1 MSRLTSA
8 GGHARFAPLGFGEGG
23 NGVGDIAMPGRLTAF
38 ALSAVLTLAQVG
50 VPGDAAEQEADV
62 SANKE
67 ARPKVVH
74 DHQVHIGRGGYAV
87 KVYFEEGKTFNDPDA
102 HVFYEP
108 LIELEQDE
116 NGKLEHELRQ
126 DGDSWVLSMYF
137 RVESDWQFLHDAI
150 RKELLSEARRIMP
163 QEEFVNVDFAY
174 RLKPIHVSSAYF
186 QSTSPRQ
193 DGFYVSEPFPSKS
206 FNESGLFPIY
216 FQVGSE
222 DEARSFL
229 SALTPDD
236 PNRRPTDHLR
246 FVYRFSGVSDVVCE
260 ARFSGGDF
268 QNVGAKATIEGLGDE
283 GYVTRNNATAFAEE
297 VAQRE
302 DITARCAD
310 AEWTAYVVEQLI
322 ERLGDIQEV
331 DLTNGW
337 ESLRKYNLL
346 DENDLV
352 ADLENRARDIKEDV
366 VRNQIVDA
374 IAQARSETEGRDDD
388 FDVGVQG
395 SAGGMGFSLMQ
406 SIGLNLGKSSAES
419 SNESAMLVRKE
430 FRDIMKKKGI
440 FGEWEGEK
448 YTPKSLQVYSDDS
461 MDRTWNTNIRIRYE
475 FPSVVVA
482 ERSIELLT
490 KSHSNHFV
498 EDFVGRL
505 ESRVDTAIQRTL
517 AASSRARES
526 AAEAVRSTQ
535 EANLAAQ
542 SAADAAQRANDAA
555 QSARG
560 VPTRIEVCTFDIEL
574 PGRRSMITSFA
585 TGVDAPAAFIAG
597 VRTIGNRG
605 YLACGASDVQMV
617 KRNGEAQW
625 YVHHAKRFVTRS
637 GYWRSCSA
645 VAIDVAFVWRD
656 FVRHRMYNVFPTRH
670 RMFEYPAQLRSPAH
684 CDY

>member
-8 GGHARFAPLGFGEGG
+8 GGHARFVPLGFGEGG
-23 NGVGDIAMPGRLTAF
+23 NGVGDIAMPGRLTAL

-50 VPGDAAEQEADV
+50 VPGDAAGREGDV

-67 ARPKVVH
+67 ARPKVLH

-87 KVYFEEGKTFNDPDA
+87 QVYFEEGKTFSDPDA

-108 LIELEQDE
+108 LIYLERDE
-116 NGKLEHELRQ
+116 NGKLEYELRQ

-163 QEEFVNVDFAY
+163 REEFENVDFAY
-174 RLKPIHVSSAYF
+174 RIKPIHVSSAYF

-193 DGFYVSEPFPSKS
+193 DGFYVSAPFPSKS
-206 FNESGLFPIY
+206 FNESGLYNIY
-216 FQVGSE
+216 FRVDSE
-222 DEARSFL
+222 DEARSLL

-236 PNRRPTDHLR
+236 PNRRPTDYLR
-246 FVYRFSGVSDVVCE
+246 FVYRFSGVSDAVCE
-260 ARFSGGDF
+260 ARFSGSDS
-268 QNVGAKATIEGLGDE
+268 QNVDAKATIEGPGGE
-283 GYVTRNNATAFAEE
+283 GYVNRDNAMAFAEQ
-297 VAQRE
+297 VARRE
-302 DITARCAD
+302 SMTTRCAD
-310 AEWTAYVVEQLI
+310 AEWADSVVGQLM
-322 ERLGDIQEV
+322 ERLGGIREF
-331 DLTNGW
+331 DLINGW
-337 ESLRKYNLL
+337 ESLREYNLL

-352 ADLENRARDIKEDV
+352 ADLENRARNITKEV
-366 VRNQIVDA
+366 VRNQLLDA
-374 IAQARSETEGRDDD
+374 IAQARSEAEVTASSE
-388 FDVGVQG
+388 
-395 SAGGMGFSLMQ
+395 SAGGSASGEGFGVSGSAAFNTAEYL
-406 SIGLNLGKSSAES
+406 SEASSEL
-419 SNESAMLVRKE
+419 AMEARKE
-430 FRDIMKKKGI
+430 FRDVMEKSGI

-448 YTPKSLQVYSDDS
+448 YTPKSLQVYSKED
-461 MDRTWNTNIRIRYE
+461 MHRALNAGITIRDE
-475 FPSVVVA
+475 FPSGVIA
-482 ERSIELLT
+482 EHSIELLGD
-490 KSHSNHFV
+490 SHTNHFV
-498 EDFVGRL
+498 ENFVGRL
-505 ESRVDTAIQRTL
+505 ESRVDTAVRSML

-526 AAEAVRSTQ
+526 TAAATRAARS
-535 EANLAAQ
+535 ANSAAQ
-542 SAADAAQRANDAA
+542 SAADAAQRADDAA

-560 VPTRIEVCTFDIEL
+560 APTRIEVCTFDLEL
-574 PGRRSMITSFA
+574 PSRRSMITSFA

-645 VAIDVAFVWRD
+645 VAIDVAFVWGD
-656 FVRHRMYNVFPTRH
+656 FVRHRMHNVFPTRH

-684 CDY
+684 CDH

>member
-1 MSRLTSA
+1 
-8 GGHARFAPLGFGEGG
+8 
-23 NGVGDIAMPGRLTAF
+23 MPGRLTAL

-50 VPGDAAEQEADV
+50 VPGDAAGQEADV

-87 KVYFEEGKTFNDPDA
+87 KVYFEEGKTFSDPDV

-108 LIELEQDE
+108 LIYPELDE

-163 QEEFVNVDFAY
+163 REEFENVDFAY
-174 RLKPIHVSSAYF
+174 RIKPIHVSSAYF

-206 FNESGLFPIY
+206 FNESGLYNIY
-216 FQVGSE
+216 FRVDSE

-229 SALTPDD
+229 SALMPDD

-246 FVYRFSGVSDVVCE
+246 FVYRFSGVSDAVCE
-260 ARFSGGDF
+260 ARFSGSDS
-268 QNVGAKATIEGLGDE
+268 QNVDAKATIEGPGGE
-283 GYVTRNNATAFAEE
+283 GYVTRDNATAFAEQ

-302 DITARCAD
+302 SMTTRCAD
-310 AEWTAYVVEQLI
+310 AEWADYVVGQLM
-322 ERLGDIQEV
+322 ERLGGIQEV

-337 ESLRKYNLL
+337 ESLREYNLL

-352 ADLENRARDIKEDV
+352 ADLENRAKNITKEV
-366 VRNQIVDA
+366 VRNQLLNA
-374 IAQARSETEGRDDD
+374 IAQARSEAEATASSE
-388 FDVGVQG
+388 
-395 SAGGMGFSLMQ
+395 SAGGSASGEGFGVSG
-406 SIGLNLGKSSAES
+406 SAAFNTAES
-419 SNESAMLVRKE
+419 LSESSSDSAMEARKE
-430 FRDIMKKKGI
+430 FRDIMEKSGI

-448 YTPKSLQVYSDDS
+448 YTPKSLQLYSKED
-461 MDRTWNTNIRIRYE
+461 MHRALNTGIEIRRE
-475 FPSVVVA
+475 FPSGVIA
-482 ERSIELLT
+482 ERSIELLGD
-490 KSHSNHFV
+490 SHTNHFV
-498 EDFVGRL
+498 ENFAGRL

-542 SAADAAQRANDAA
+542 SAADAAQQANDATR
-555 QSARG
+555 SARG
-560 VPTRIEVCTFDIEL
+560 APTRIKFCTLDLEL
-574 PGRRSMITSFA
+574 PDISRGSAIASFA
-585 TGVDAPAAFIAG
+585 TGVDAPVAFIAG
-597 VRTIGNRG
+597 IRTTESRG
-605 YLACGASDVQMV
+605 YVACGASDVRMI
-617 KRNGEAQW
+617 KRSGETQW
-625 YVHHAKRFVTRS
+625 YVHLAERFVAGRR
-637 GYWRSCSA
+637 YRQSCSA
-645 VAIDVAFVWRD
+645 VAIDVAFVWGD
-656 FVRHRMYNVFPTRH
+656 FVKHRMYNVFPIHH
-670 RMFEYPAQLRSPAH
+670 RMFDYPAKLKRPAH
-684 CDY
+684 CNY